1 MQPRC
6 KPGGCLLILSSQMH
20 SSDIFWD
27 LIQERREDSEF
38 SKTKQELFTTFYEDD
53 HDNENDVED
62 DHKKDVEKRTQC
74 GVIQKNDLILDLLYE
89 DYEKDAKNENVG
101 RRRMWIKLFL

>member
-1 MQPRC
+1 
-6 KPGGCLLILSSQMH
+6 MH

-53 HDNENDVED
+53 HDNENDVDRE
-62 DHKKDVEKRTQC
+62 KDVEKRTQC
-74 GVIQKNDLILDLLYE
+74 GVIQTNYLILNLLYE

-101 RRRMWIKLFL
+101 GRRVWIKLFL

>member
-1 MQPRC
+1 
-6 KPGGCLLILSSQMH
+6 MH

-38 SKTKQELFTTFYEDD
+38 LKTKQELFTTFYEDD
-53 HDNENDVED
+53 HDNENDVDRE
-62 DHKKDVEKRTQC
+62 KDVEKRTQC
-74 GVIQKNDLILDLLYE
+74 GVIQTNYLILNLLYE

-101 RRRMWIKLFL
+101 GRRVWIKLFL